1 MVPERQRVAWP
12 EKEERKGMRRRWVE
26 ESDPKGIRPSPVVA
40 SHPRGGGTCNT
51 LEAEDADEKSS
62 RGGKSF
68 SFTIAHD

>member
-1 MVPERQRVAWP
+1 
-12 EKEERKGMRRRWVE
+12 MRRRWVE
-26 ESDPKGIRPSPVVA
+26 ESDPEGIRPSPVVA